1 VAPQIMQAAV
11 TIGFDGHLHGHPGG
25 MPEIPQKRQS
35 IRPPVRLLLVG
46 LAALLVLVVVWI
58 AVSVAL
64 NRGSDDGCAPQTN
77 KGAVSDRC
85 T

>member
-1 VAPQIMQAAV
+1 LTVISTV
-11 TIGFDGHLHGHPGG
+11 TLAG

-58 AVSVAL
+58 AVSAAL